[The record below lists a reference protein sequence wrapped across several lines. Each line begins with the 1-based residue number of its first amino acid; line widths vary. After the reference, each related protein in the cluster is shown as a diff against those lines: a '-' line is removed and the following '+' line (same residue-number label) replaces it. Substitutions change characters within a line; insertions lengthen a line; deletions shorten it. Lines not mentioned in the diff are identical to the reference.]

1 MNAYYG
7 AYLFGEVAGDSELAD
22 FAKMLL
28 ATEIR
33 SAQKY
38 WQTWPGR
45 GIYDERLA
53 KQYMLGVVGALVSS
67 ISTWFGDNPAYVHG
81 IQMMPFTPITEEL
94 LRASYVEGQ
103 YPYLV
108 KGVAKASPPVTDA
121 WNAIVAGDRAIV
133 DRDGAWEQMTALD
146 GTGFDGGTTKTAM
159 LYWVATR
166 P

>member
-1 MNAYYG
+1 MGQAKSQESSSEAVNAYYG

-53 KQYMLGVVGALVSS
+53 K
-67 ISTWFGDNPAYVHG
+67 I
-81 IQMMPFTPITEEL
+81 
-94 LRASYVEGQ
+94 
-103 YPYLV
+103 
-108 KGVAKASPPVTDA
+108 
-121 WNAIVAGDRAIV
+121 
-133 DRDGAWEQMTALD
+133 
-146 GTGFDGGTTKTAM
+146 
-159 LYWVATR
+159 ATR
-166 P
+166 FACARRDRRRRE